1 MEKRGTARAKQKEK
15 EQRKEKERKKKKK
28 KSKKEKDKR
37 KKNKKNKKRK
47 REKQQKRK
55 RRRKAQNQES
65 KRSRSKLVEQTA
77 AEQLVADEPAR
88 APGAGVPVLLR
99 HEAEAADAK
108 LSYEERGLKR
118 KRLNAERKR
127 WRQQHRE
134 DEDELAPKPDAGSFA
149 ARMEKRAAKGAYAR
163 GGDDGGG
170 FEMADADLMGG
181 GDDFGS
187 MVRAQRAHKQKQQD
201 RARAAASLGLSA
213 YQEKERARMLAF
225 TQSMGMDASVTDR
238 FKAPVFGPQ
247 R

>member
-1 MEKRGTARAKQKEK
+1 VEKKGKARAK
-15 EQRKEKERKKKKK
+15 RKEKERKKKKK
-28 KSKKEKDKR
+28 KKDRKEKNKR

-47 REKQQKRK
+47 REKQQNRK

-65 KRSRSKLVEQTA
+65 ERSRSELVEHA
-77 AEQLVADEPAR
+77 AEPAR

-99 HEAEAADAK
+99 HEAESADAE

-118 KRLNAERKR
+118 KRLNVERKR

-170 FEMADADLMGG
+170 FEIADADLMGG

-201 RARAAASLGLSA
+201 RARAAASSGFSA

-225 TQSMGMDASVTDR
+225 TQSMGMDASVIDR
-238 FKAPVFGPQ
+238 FRSPVFGPQ